1 MVLCALKKLSKA
13 TGVQVKPGARD
24 SAECEGKQRE
34 NDEVRGERR
43 PYFSYSIDFQLL
55 LASSFDDKKS
65 LLIWQIVIFFSQYNC
80 CLVSRLPVVDQGFET
95 FQGIKFNVSK
105 MNLKHSVW
113 KSHLTSLEIKRNIR
127 SKVILFWGEFQTL

>member
-43 PYFSYSIDFQLL
+43 PYFSFSIDFQLL

-105 MNLKHSVW
+105 MNLKHSV
-113 KSHLTSLEIKRNIR
+113 
-127 SKVILFWGEFQTL
+127 